1 MSASVPLQL
10 ETAST
15 LVSSFQFLLSSQ
27 RADFE
32 LHFELLS
39 NGVEHL
45 ADRLEDVH
53 DVSWVILK
61 FSLFFG
67 EQISFLIFHRLFRS
81 IT

>member
-1 MSASVPLQL
+1 MSANVPLQL

-15 LVSSFQFLLSSQ
+15 HVSSFQVLLNSQ
-27 RADFE
+27 RAEFE

-53 DVSWVILK
+53 DVSMGDFEFQQYLW
-61 FSLFFG
+61 
-67 EQISFLIFHRLFRS
+67 
-81 IT
+81 